1 MDATFFRYFAS
12 IIQNRMTDE
21 ELVKKCI
28 LKRPD
33 AQKLL
38 FERFSKRM
46 MGLCL
51 RYADRTEEADDI
63 LQNGFIRVFEN
74 IHSFRAEGSLEGW
87 IRTIMIHEALR
98 YLKENKTMRFS
109 TEIDD
114 SQYVSSEGI
123 RAGES
128 AHTKDLL
135 KMIQQLPDGFRT
147 VFNLYAIEGYT
158 HKEIAVILE
167 ISEGT
172 SKSQYARAREH
183 LQKTL
188 KSEKQVEKYYE
199 EQH

>member
-1 MDATFFRYFAS
+1 MR
-12 IIQNRMTDE
+12 DE
-21 ELVKKCI
+21 ELVKKCV
-28 LKRPD
+28 LKQPE

-38 FERFSKRM
+38 FEQFSKRM

-51 RYADRTEEADDI
+51 RYADRTEEAEDI

-98 YLKENKTMRFS
+98 YLQENKTMRFS
-109 TEIDD
+109 TEIND
-114 SQYVSSEGI
+114 SQYVSSEGN

-128 AHTKDLL
+128 IQTKDLL

-158 HKEIAVILE
+158 HKEIGTLLG

-183 LQKTL
+183 LQETL

-199 EQH
+199 G